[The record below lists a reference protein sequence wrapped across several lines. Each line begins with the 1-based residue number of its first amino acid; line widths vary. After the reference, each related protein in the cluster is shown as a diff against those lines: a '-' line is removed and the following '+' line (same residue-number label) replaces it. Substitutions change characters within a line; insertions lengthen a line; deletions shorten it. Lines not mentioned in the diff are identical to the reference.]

1 MGYFP
6 NIGKLLGQ
14 LFPPMGKIWEVSS
27 FIILSWVFIVLPLCC
42 VNILQTVMLGNNFK
56 QFDHQMEVCVVLY
69 TVKWL
74 YCHFFPH

>member
-27 FIILSWVFIVLPLCC
+27 FIILSWVFYCVAIVLC
-42 VNILQTVMLGNNFK
+42 
-56 QFDHQMEVCVVLY
+56 
-69 TVKWL
+69 
-74 YCHFFPH
+74 